1 MQDTLEI
8 LREEWIALDAGT
20 QSAGHH
26 FHSFIFSTIRNNT
39 PELRTVILRTV
50 DENSSSLYFHTDLRS
65 KKIIDIEKLNECII
79 DKQYKEIKDNNAIS
93 LSVMDPKCNQCVGGK
108 TGKICYTLMI
118 SI

>member
-50 DENSSSLYFHTDLRS
+50 DETSSSLFFHTDLRS
-65 KKIIDIEKLNECII
+65 KKIIDI
-79 DKQYKEIKDNNAIS
+79 
-93 LSVMDPKCNQCVGGK
+93 
-108 TGKICYTLMI
+108 
-118 SI
+118 